1 MRRERRMK
9 ILSPYNLCMEY
20 KMTVAF
26 KVIPFHTDT
35 DYFKGDEK
43 Q

>member
-1 MRRERRMK
+1 MGPIVRRERRMK

-35 DYFKGDEK
+35 DYF
-43 Q
+43 